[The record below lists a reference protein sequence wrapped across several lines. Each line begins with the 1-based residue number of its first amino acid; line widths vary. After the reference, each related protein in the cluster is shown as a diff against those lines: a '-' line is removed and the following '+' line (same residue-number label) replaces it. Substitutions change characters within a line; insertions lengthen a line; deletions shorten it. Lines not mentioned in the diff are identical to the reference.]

1 MENNSLKYRHLTS
14 EEIFDYQNQKL
25 SSSEMHRIEMHLQG
39 CSFCDEAM
47 NGVSK
52 MDDSLKT
59 INIMRDLRK
68 KGRSKFN
75 HKKRVFDL
83 VDINSILIILL
94 LIGLLVFISLFIF
107 KLK

>member
-1 MENNSLKYRHLTS
+1 MESNSLKYRHLT
-14 EEIFDYQNQKL
+14 EVEILDYHNRKL
-25 SSSEMHRIEMHLQG
+25 TASEMHRIEMHLQE
-39 CSFCDEAM
+39 CTLCDEAM

-68 KGRSKFN
+68 KARLKFR
-75 HKKRVFDL
+75 HKNKIFQLNDL
-83 VDINSILIILL
+83 NSLL
-94 LIGLLVFISLFIF
+94 LLLFTIGMLIFLALLIF